1 MEFLGF
7 GPTLI
12 FLILVIAV
20 VYAVVSRRRR
30 EGTPEADP
38 GMGTIRRLYFYI
50 VSFVA
55 LMMAATGAT
64 LIIQFVLEELFGSQ
78 RLTHSNTP
86 LAVGAS
92 LLIVG
97 LPLWIVHWIIVQ
109 RRVREMPVER
119 RSLLRKAYIYLGMG
133 VSVGFVIAGSI
144 GLLEWAFREDSF
156 SGFAWGAIIVWG
168 AIWAFHWRIEEA
180 EGQATIET
188 RGIRR
193 FYLYLVSLV
202 ALAIAAVGFG
212 QAISIILLEGYE
224 SLVSTTVLLPG
235 ESESGLWRAPMRSS
249 LSLALVGSAVWAGHW
264 LYMARKDYGSVLR
277 QVYLYI
283 FAILGGAISILV
295 ALGFIING
303 VLAWL
308 IGASIDEATQTY
320 FRFLPG
326 SLALL
331 SIGLGLWAYHWT
343 TVQKEAEVS
352 PHEAEGVR
360 RAYAYILSALGMGA
374 LVVAIG
380 VLVNTA
386 LAVIFE
392 GSRELIAGRGIW
404 RAPIALSI
412 TLGILGAPLWG
423 YYWRSIQQRVSTIG
437 AEERESLAR
446 RVYIFAALGIGAL
459 ALLGS
464 GSTLL
469 FFFLRDLLG
478 DGLSFDT
485 LRDAK
490 GAIDIIV
497 AVAIFLPYHWLVY
510 RQDRQAAPEAAA
522 PVERVT
528 RKEVSVLVGEDGNAF
543 VQSLEAALGY
553 RVIALRWADPDATQ
567 PQLEEGQFQELAQ
580 RVNQSAGYS
589 VLLVPDGTTVRV
601 LSYD

>member
-20 VYAVVSRRRR
+20 VYAIVSRRRR

-78 RLTHSNTP
+78 RLTQSNTP
-86 LAVGAS
+86 LAIGAS

-109 RRVREMPVER
+109 RRVREMPVEH

-133 VSVGFVIAGSI
+133 VSVGFVIAGSL
-144 GLLEWAFREDSF
+144 GLLEWAFREDTF

-168 AIWAFHWRIEEA
+168 AVWAFHWRIEEA

-193 FYLYLVSLV
+193 FYLYLASLV
-202 ALAIAAVGFG
+202 VLAIAAVGFG
-212 QAISIILLEGYE
+212 QVIRIILLEGYE

-295 ALGFIING
+295 SLGLIING

-352 PHEAEGVR
+352 PQEAEGVR
-360 RAYAYILSALGMGA
+360 RAYAYILSALGMGT

-386 LAVIFE
+386 FAVISE
-392 GSRELIAGRGIW
+392 GSRELIAGRDIW

-423 YYWRSIQQRVSTIG
+423 YYWRSIQQRVGTIG
-437 AEERESLAR
+437 AEEQESLTR

-464 GSTLL
+464 ASTLL

-478 DGLSFDT
+478 DGLSLDT

-490 GAIDIIV
+490 PAIDIIV

-553 RVIALRWADPDATQ
+553 RVIALRWADPDATLT
-567 PQLEEGQFQELAQ
+567 QLEEVQFQELAQ
-580 RVNQSAGYS
+580 RVTAATGYS